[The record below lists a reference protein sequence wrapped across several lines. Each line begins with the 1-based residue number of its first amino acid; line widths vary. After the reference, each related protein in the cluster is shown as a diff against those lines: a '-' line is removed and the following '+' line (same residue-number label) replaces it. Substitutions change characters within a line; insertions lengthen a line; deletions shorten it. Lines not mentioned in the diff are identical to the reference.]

1 MVESIGIFI
10 ILSIIWLLILFII
23 IESAVTRGINNS
35 IVGQYLEKKNGVK
48 ENEKFFLDDDLDN

>member
-10 ILSIIWLLILFII
+10 ILSIIWLLILFIV

-48 ENEKFFLDDDLDN
+48 ENKKFFLDDDLDN

>member
-1 MVESIGIFI
+1 MESIGIFI
-10 ILSIIWLLILFII
+10 ILSIIWLLILFIV

-35 IVGQYLEKKNGVK
+35 IVGQYIAKKNGVK

>member
-1 MVESIGIFI
+1 MESIGLFI
-10 ILSIIWLLILFII
+10 VLSIISLLVLFIV

-48 ENEKFFLDDDLDN
+48 ENKKFFIDDDLDN